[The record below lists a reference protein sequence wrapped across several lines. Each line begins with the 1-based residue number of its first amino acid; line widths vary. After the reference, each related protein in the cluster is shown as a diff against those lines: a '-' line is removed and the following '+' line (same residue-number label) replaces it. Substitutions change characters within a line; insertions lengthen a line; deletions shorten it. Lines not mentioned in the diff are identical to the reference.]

1 MPAEQV
7 PRYPPAISSVH
18 SSRTSLW
25 DGRYRLGRPLGGGAE
40 ADVLEAFDTW
50 NASSV
55 VLKIFRSAGSR
66 SGEPFLREIEFH
78 SRLRHRNIVRVA
90 GHGRHQLAEGG
101 REGRDYLVMELMAGG
116 DLRSIIKNGPSC
128 PPTVAKW
135 VADILEGLAHLH
147 LRRII
152 HNDVKPG
159 NILIGASSGNDT
171 AGPAKLSDFGIAT
184 SGRRRARYPS
194 AGTPHYLSPEEARG
208 HPPTAASD
216 IYATGLVALEC
227 LTGTKT
233 YPGTPLETMVARTLR
248 EPRVP
253 GTVPRRWARVL
264 LDMTNPDPLKRPSAR
279 KAAGIILRLSEATG
293 TDTYN
298 PAPARRTH
306 PLRLPRQAGHMEPP
320 AGPIP
325 L

>member
-18 SSRTSLW
+18 SSRTFLW
-25 DGRYRLGRPLGGGAE
+25 DGRYRLGRSLGGGAE

-128 PPTVAKW
+128 PPN
-135 VADILEGLAHLH
+135 
-147 LRRII
+147 RREM
-152 HNDVKPG
+152 G
-159 NILIGASSGNDT
+159 G
-171 AGPAKLSDFGIAT
+171 
-184 SGRRRARYPS
+184 RYPGRTGPS
-194 AGTPHYLSPEEARG
+194 TPQTHHSQ
-208 HPPTAASD
+208 
-216 IYATGLVALEC
+216 
-227 LTGTKT
+227 
-233 YPGTPLETMVARTLR
+233 
-248 EPRVP
+248 
-253 GTVPRRWARVL
+253 RR
-264 LDMTNPDPLKRPSAR
+264 
-279 KAAGIILRLSEATG
+279 
-293 TDTYN
+293 
-298 PAPARRTH
+298 
-306 PLRLPRQAGHMEPP
+306 
-320 AGPIP
+320 
-325 L
+325 